1 MDDQD
6 NEANSNDLKKM
17 LNNLLKK
24 KINGEDSMLLKS
36 EDLPP
41 CNTAVVMD
49 LRHEMV
55 SEDSYRSI
63 PIPSFYLE
71 VLIC

>member
-6 NEANSNDLKKM
+6 KEANSNDLKKK
-17 LNNLLKK
+17 LLKK

-41 CNTAVVMD
+41 CNRAVVMD

-63 PIPSFYLE
+63 PFPSFYLE
-71 VLIC
+71 VPIC